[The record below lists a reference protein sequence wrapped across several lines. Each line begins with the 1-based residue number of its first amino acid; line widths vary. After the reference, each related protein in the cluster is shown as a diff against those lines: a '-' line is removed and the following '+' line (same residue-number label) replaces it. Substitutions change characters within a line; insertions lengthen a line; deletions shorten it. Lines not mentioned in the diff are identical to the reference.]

1 MREVF
6 DMAVYQLSA
15 NNFLGVD
22 KNNNYLYVLKI
33 KLPKFVDIK
42 ENFIGEHGY
51 NYINYEDPE
60 SLDIKFHEGKFTRFK
75 LWIDFPKI
83 DQQAQKSFS
92 INLMFHP
99 ELMQIQKYAF
109 HDDERFYVD
118 TKPQKS
124 DVSLDELEENF
135 EHFHLINLFFN
146 SQFERVG
153 VRNQ

>member
-1 MREVF
+1 
-6 DMAVYQLSA
+6 
-15 NNFLGVD
+15 
-22 KNNNYLYVLKI
+22 
-33 KLPKFVDIK
+33 
-42 ENFIGEHGY
+42 
-51 NYINYEDPE
+51 
-60 SLDIKFHEGKFTRFK
+60 
-75 LWIDFPKI
+75 
-83 DQQAQKSFS
+83 
-92 INLMFHP
+92 MFHP